1 MTKQRIHSPGVVGLL
16 LAGGEGRRLG
26 GCDKGMVL
34 WQGRPMASRVFEALS
49 SVVQPVL
56 ISANRS
62 LDRYQALAPQQ
73 VYPDE
78 PGLSGQGPLAGLL
91 TGMRAARALG
101 ARAVLVSPCDT
112 PDITPGVFAG
122 LLEAWASNPERPAI
136 AECEGRA
143 HPLHGVY
150 PVASD
155 RLLEQQLASG
165 NRRVMV
171 FAETA
176 GAVSVDCRGAVQALR
191 NRNRPEDF

>member
-1 MTKQRIHSPGVVGLL
+1 
-16 LAGGEGRRLG
+16 
-26 GCDKGMVL
+26 
-34 WQGRPMASRVFEALS
+34 MASRVFEALS

-62 LDRYQALAPQQ
+62 LNSYQALAPEQ
-73 VYPDE
+73 VYPDD

-91 TGMRAARALG
+91 TGMRVARVLG

-136 AECEGRA
+136 AMCERRA

-155 RLLEQQLASG
+155 RLLERQLSDG

-171 FAETA
+171 FAEAA
-176 GAVSVDCRGAVQALR
+176 GAAGVDCSGAAQALR